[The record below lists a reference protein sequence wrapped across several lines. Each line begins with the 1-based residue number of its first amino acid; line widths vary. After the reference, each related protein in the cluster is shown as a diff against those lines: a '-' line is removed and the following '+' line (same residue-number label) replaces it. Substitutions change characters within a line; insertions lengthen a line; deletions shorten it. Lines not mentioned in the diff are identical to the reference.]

1 MFFMY
6 KRGCKSY
13 VNSCRD
19 WTLAIPV
26 GWWESV
32 LVSHFG
38 LVWTTWAVR
47 RRDMSCLDVL
57 QSFRLV
63 WTIWTGRWRSRSVW
77 TYCKRSFLGN
87 DPIFRFV
94 WATWTGPWRGRFPWT
109 VRSAFGIMA
118 TPDGPTPTENPYT
131 VKYANGVFNKTS
143 LNFRSVRATWTDG
156 FRRYALF
163 IHNKKRGETP
173 NIDGC

>member
-1 MFFMY
+1 M
-6 KRGCKSY
+6 
-13 VNSCRD
+13 
-19 WTLAIPV
+19 

-63 WTIWTGRWRSRSVW
+63 WIIWTGRWRSRSVW

-163 IHNKKRGETP
+163 IHNKKKGETP